1 LPQELE
7 HILHV
12 GGRLAIIAKQ
22 SLAAAALIESWEGLV
37 NAKRE
42 RLAVVAAEK
51 DEGIAADERRYV
63 LSLPAAFLGDVKILI
78 GTNASTVIGI
88 TTSPVPPNTTAYS
101 NAALANSAAMSGTEL
116 MFRQNA

>member
-1 LPQELE
+1 LPQEFE

-12 GGRLAIIAKQ
+12 GSRLAIIAKQ
-22 SLAAAALIESWEGLV
+22 SLAAAALIKSREGLV

-63 LSLPAAFLGDVKILI
+63 LSLPAARFSSVR
-78 GTNASTVIGI
+78 TPSTVIGI
-88 TTSPVPPNTTAYS
+88 TASPVPPNTTAYS
-101 NAALANSAAMSGTEL
+101 KAALANPAAMSGTES